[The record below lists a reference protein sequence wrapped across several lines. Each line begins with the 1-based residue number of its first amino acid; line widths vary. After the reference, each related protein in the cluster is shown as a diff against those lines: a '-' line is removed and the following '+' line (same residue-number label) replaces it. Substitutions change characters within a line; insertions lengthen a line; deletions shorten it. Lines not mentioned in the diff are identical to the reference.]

1 MPKISK
7 VKITK
12 LSIHPADYNRF
23 EIQFPFDRAIVQI
36 CREIPGR
43 QFMSNKRWSFPIQHY
58 PTAIKKFK
66 KLPKIEIL
74 NELNQKQ
81 LADVQ
86 LVLLDEDSFN
96 FNVSFPKNDELYK
109 ITKACDGFWK
119 DVKFCWSIP
128 LKKKDEFV
136 KKLDSLNYIVKK
148 YEKPKNGKYF

>member
-23 EIQFPFDRAIVQI
+23 EVEFPFDRV

-43 QFMSNKRWSFPIQHY
+43 QFMSKKRWSFPTQQY
-58 PTAIKKFK
+58 QVAIRKFK

-74 NELNQKQ
+74 KSKFLNQKQ
-81 LADVQ
+81 LDNVQ
-86 LVLLDEDSFN
+86 VVLLDEDSFH
-96 FNVSFPKNDELYK
+96 FNVSFPINEELYK

-128 LKKKDEFV
+128 LKKKDEFNG
-136 KKLDSLNYIVKK
+136 LNFFFSL
-148 YEKPKNGKYF
+148 